1 MWSDARGIRGAQV
14 SKQKTYD
21 RGTVEQ
27 RMLARIEKTETC
39 WLWTVPHWDSG
50 YVRIR
55 ANGRTQM
62 AHRVAYEL
70 WVGPIP
76 EGRTI
81 DHLCRVRW
89 CMNPAHMEPV
99 TQGENVLRGD
109 TLAARN
115 AAKTHCKHGHE
126 FSERNTYQYK
136 GNRICR
142 RCNSL
147 RVGAWL
153 KARRA

>member
-21 RGTVEQ
+21 RGSVEQ
-27 RMLARIEKTETC
+27 RMLARIEKTGTC
-39 WLWTVPHWDSG
+39 WLWTGPRSG
-50 YVRIR
+50 AGYIRIM
-55 ANGRTQM
+55 ADGRQQQ
-62 AHRVAYEL
+62 AHRVAYKL

-76 EGRTI
+76 PGLTI

-99 TQGENVLRGD
+99 TQGENVRRG
-109 TLAARN
+109 TAPAALN
-115 AAKTHCKHGHE
+115 AKKTHCKHGHE
-126 FSERNTYQYK
+126 FSQRNTYRYK

-147 RVGAWL
+147 RVGLWL
-153 KARRA
+153 KARRS